1 MENELPHILPERVL
15 RNSCAERLKDMVSE
29 INADAERMGVVMTFE
44 EEIRHRD
51 RRWQNKLDEK
61 DALLEQS
68 VISLGKKDEQISE
81 QAKIIEDLQRQIE
94 ALKANAST

>member
-1 MENELPHILPERVL
+1 
-15 RNSCAERLKDMVSE
+15 MVSE

>member
-1 MENELPHILPERVL
+1 MEKGKRLCFRFKKARNILL
-15 RNSCAERLKDMVSE
+15 FKDMVAE

-44 EEIRHRD
+44 EEVRHIN

-61 DALLEQS
+61 EALLEQS

-81 QAKIIEDLQRQIE
+81 LTQVNEELKKQIE
-94 ALKANAST
+94 ALKAKA